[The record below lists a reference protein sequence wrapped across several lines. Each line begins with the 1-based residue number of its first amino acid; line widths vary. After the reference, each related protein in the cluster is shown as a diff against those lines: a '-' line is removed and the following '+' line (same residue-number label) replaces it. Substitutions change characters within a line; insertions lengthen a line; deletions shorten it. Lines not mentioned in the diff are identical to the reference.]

1 MNNSSGY
8 GVIYN
13 SVIDTE
19 GVLSANAK
27 LTYCILCRYADINRQ
42 CFPTVSTIAQKAGL
56 SKRQTEKAL
65 KELREK
71 EVIHSARQKMQHGSN
86 LYTINDNALLT
97 CVENVPK
104 SKNEGLHTVKNDA
117 STCVENCT
125 TNNTI
130 INNTMNNT
138 ITNNNDALH
147 RICYLLNVGNAKES
161 YKGRIKPDS
170 QMTRIYFDELKRKGV
185 NEEEMLR
192 VAEIHAK
199 HGFKGSMLDFSNLW
213 DRYGNYKDIRHR

>member
-71 EVIHSARQKMQHGSN
+71 EVIH
-86 LYTINDNALLT
+86 
-97 CVENVPK
+97 
-104 SKNEGLHTVKNDA
+104 
-117 STCVENCT
+117 
-125 TNNTI
+125 
-130 INNTMNNT
+130 
-138 ITNNNDALH
+138 
-147 RICYLLNVGNAKES
+147 
-161 YKGRIKPDS
+161 
-170 QMTRIYFDELKRKGV
+170 
-185 NEEEMLR
+185 
-192 VAEIHAK
+192 
-199 HGFKGSMLDFSNLW
+199 GFKGSMLDFSNLW